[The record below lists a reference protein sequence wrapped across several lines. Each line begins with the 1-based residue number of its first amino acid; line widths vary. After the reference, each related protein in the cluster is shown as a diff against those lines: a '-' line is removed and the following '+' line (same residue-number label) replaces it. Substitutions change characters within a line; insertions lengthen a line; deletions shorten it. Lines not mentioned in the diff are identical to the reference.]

1 MLIINIAP
9 NALKQQFLI
18 KIELTTALKV
28 LKSSCKHKLPVMC
41 LFLPAMCLF
50 TVENVE

>member
-1 MLIINIAP
+1 MLTINIAP

-18 KIELTTALKV
+18 KIEPTALKV
-28 LKSSCKHKLPVMC
+28 LKSSRKNNLQ
-41 LFLPAMCLF
+41 AMCLF

>member
-1 MLIINIAP
+1 MLTMNIAP

-28 LKSSCKHKLPVMC
+28 LKSSCKNNLQ
-41 LFLPAMCLF
+41 AMCLF
-50 TVENVE
+50 TLDSVE